1 MIGCPPLS
9 LYIHIPWC
17 VKKCPYCDFNS
28 HESKHIPEKIYIDKL
43 IEDFLSQRQYW
54 EGKTLHSIFIGG
66 GTPSL
71 FSGKS
76 INRLLKKISEHIIFN
91 PDIEITLETNPGT
104 AEYDN
109 LSSYYDAGV
118 NRLSFGMQSFNN
130 KHLKKLG
137 RIHSA
142 EESYHAFN
150 LARKS
155 GFTNINIDLMHDLPE
170 QTQVEALSDL
180 TAAINLKPEHISWY
194 QLTIEPNT
202 VFFNSPPTQ
211 PNDIISGEIQNK
223 GQTLLKQFGYCQYE
237 VSAYSQDKK
246 QSQHNL
252 NYWQFG
258 DYLAIGAG
266 SHGKITQNHQSIIR
280 YWRTRIPEHYLSKS
294 QDFSSGKK
302 IVSADDI
309 AIEFL
314 MNAFRLTDGFSEALF
329 SLRTGL
335 DISDISGNLKKA
347 ENLQLIVWQQEKITP
362 TLLGQQYLNNLLSIF
377 I

>member
-180 TAAINLKPEHISWY
+180 TVAINLKPEHISWY
-194 QLTIEPNT
+194 QLTII
-202 VFFNSPPTQ
+202 NS
-211 PNDIISGEIQNK
+211 
-223 GQTLLKQFGYCQYE
+223 
-237 VSAYSQDKK
+237 
-246 QSQHNL
+246 
-252 NYWQFG
+252 
-258 DYLAIGAG
+258 
-266 SHGKITQNHQSIIR
+266 
-280 YWRTRIPEHYLSKS
+280 TR
-294 QDFSSGKK
+294 
-302 IVSADDI
+302 
-309 AIEFL
+309 
-314 MNAFRLTDGFSEALF
+314 
-329 SLRTGL
+329 
-335 DISDISGNLKKA
+335 
-347 ENLQLIVWQQEKITP
+347 
-362 TLLGQQYLNNLLSIF
+362 
-377 I
+377 

>member
-1 MIGCPPLS
+1 
-9 LYIHIPWC
+9 
-17 VKKCPYCDFNS
+17 
-28 HESKHIPEKIYIDKL
+28 
-43 IEDFLSQRQYW
+43 
-54 EGKTLHSIFIGG
+54 
-66 GTPSL
+66 
-71 FSGKS
+71 
-76 INRLLKKISEHIIFN
+76 
-91 PDIEITLETNPGT
+91 
-104 AEYDN
+104 
-109 LSSYYDAGV
+109 
-118 NRLSFGMQSFNN
+118 MQSFNN

-266 SHGKITQNHQSIIR
+266 GHGKITQNHQSIIR
-280 YWRTRIPEHYLSKS
+280 YWQTRIPEHYLSKS